1 MAQVDV
7 ISGEK
12 LLIQIGNGATPEV
25 FAHPCLINTD
35 RGITFS
41 STTTTDIIPDCSDPA
56 APAWQ
61 QTEKDGL
68 SAQISGSGMLDVASI
83 DDFYD
88 WFISEDPKNVKVRVD
103 KTGGSTW
110 TGSFH
115 LTEFAIQGT
124 RKQKATVSIT
134 LVSNGP
140 VSRANNT

>member
-7 ISGEK
+7 INGEQ

-25 FAHPCLINTD
+25 FAHDCLINTD

-41 STTTTDIIPDCSDPA
+41 STTTTDIVPDCADPS

-61 QTEKDGL
+61 QVEKDGL
-68 SAQISGSGMLDVASI
+68 SAQITGSGMLHVSSI
-83 DDFYD
+83 QAFYT
-88 WFISEDPKNVKVRVD
+88 WFTSEDPKNVKVVVN

-124 RKQKATVSIT
+124 RKQKATVSLT

-140 VSRANNT
+140 VTRTANA

>member
-1 MAQVDV
+1 
-7 ISGEK
+7 
-12 LLIQIGNGATPEV
+12 
-25 FAHPCLINTD
+25 
-35 RGITFS
+35 
-41 STTTTDIIPDCSDPA
+41 
-56 APAWQ
+56 
-61 QTEKDGL
+61 
-68 SAQISGSGMLDVASI
+68 VASI

-115 LTEFAIQGT
+115 LTEFAIQGA